1 MVPNQET
8 EMISRARSGDQAA
21 YEHLYRQYATTVRS
35 WCWHMTR
42 NYADA
47 DDLAQEVFM
56 RLFVKLPTFRCEST
70 LRTWLYRVV
79 VNCALMQFR
88 KQKRTSRSLHSILP
102 RETSLRSPEL
112 PLEIA
117 IPASAGAR
125 VIIKQALQGLPPA
138 KRSVFLMHDV
148 SGFTHQEIAQR
159 LCVSIESSKC
169 RLRRA
174 RMQLRSALS
183 A

>member
-1 MVPNQET
+1 
-8 EMISRARSGDQAA
+8 
-21 YEHLYRQYATTVRS
+21 
-35 WCWHMTR
+35 
-42 NYADA
+42 
-47 DDLAQEVFM
+47 
-56 RLFVKLPTFRCEST
+56 
-70 LRTWLYRVV
+70 
-79 VNCALMQFR
+79 MQFR
-88 KQKRTSRSLHSILP
+88 KQKRTSPSLHSILP
-102 RETSLRSPEL
+102 RETSLPNPEL

-174 RMQLRSALS
+174 RMQLRSVLS